1 MSFNLWNEENDMNV
15 IKFWLLM
22 LISLSAFGNEENTH
36 KSINKLIGLSLEELL
51 EIEIVV
57 ASQTEETIFDAPSS
71 VTVFTRPQ
79 LLRMGVTNV
88 EELLNFVPGFISTR
102 EIVFGQGYMVSAR
115 GATTPQS
122 SYNILFMLDGQR
134 LNNDLRGGALDS
146 YGHFISLA
154 NVKQIEII
162 RGPGSAS
169 YGTGAVTGVVNIIT
183 DTNLNEA
190 FVGVGNLKSREGY
203 LNTSHKENNWSI
215 SLFARYFEDQGEKYT
230 NLIKPY
236 QHLSINDPRRGKDV
250 QLRFNYEKLQL
261 NLRHNSRQVDDFYII
276 NTIGNNTNTSSGQ
289 QDFVSF
295 NYKILDDQHWKLN
308 LEGNYTIIDSK
319 MTAEV
324 ASQEMLQSFP
334 ASVIT
339 KQRTAALQSTITK
352 EKSTNLAL
360 NGQYIF
366 NKDHTFFAGLN
377 WYRPNITED
386 RQFDN
391 YNVTQLSN
399 LLIQKNPSGQ
409 LAFYDPPLK
418 TLASPEEPRT
428 IIGLYLQ
435 HKYKINQQVNLTWGG
450 HYDHYSDVGS
460 TVTPRVAL
468 VYSPVE
474 KTKFKWMYGEAF
486 RAPSVRQISS
496 ISGGI
501 GNPNLRPEK
510 IKTMELAWLQQFNN
524 LQSTFTYFYS
534 RASDRIDT
542 VLVSGTTDRRFEN
555 LKGHLDTSGIEIE
568 ASIEL
573 SKGFSLRGAYSWLQK
588 TEENPRRFPKQTFS
602 LIANYHYDRWDF
614 NVSTLFHDEM
624 QQQVSR
630 TNFVDLGNY
639 WITNTNIR
647 YNLSNQLTLVGHIDN
662 LFDTTYYSSSKNV
675 AFLEGV
681 INRGRTYSLGL
692 ELRF

>member
-1 MSFNLWNEENDMNV
+1 MNA

-22 LISLSAFGNEENTH
+22 LISLSAFGNEVGNEENVREN
-36 KSINKLIGLSLEELL
+36 INKLIGLSLEELL
-51 EIEIVV
+51 DVEIVV

-79 LLRMGVTNV
+79 LLRMGVTTV

-115 GATTPQS
+115 GTTTPQS

-154 NVKQIEII
+154 NVKQVEII

-183 DTNLNEA
+183 DTDLNEA

-203 LNTSHKENNWSI
+203 LNASHKENNWSI

-261 NLRHNSRQVDDFYII
+261 NLRHNSRQVDDFYIV
-276 NTIGNNTNTSSGQ
+276 NTVGNNTNSSSGQ
-289 QDFVSF
+289 QNFVSF
-295 NYKILDDQHWKLN
+295 NYKLLDEKSWKLD
-308 LEGNYTIIDSK
+308 LEGNYTTIDSD
-319 MTAEV
+319 MIAEV

-334 ASVIT
+334 ASVVT
-339 KQRTAALQSTITK
+339 QRRTAALQSTITK

-391 YNVTQLSN
+391 YNVSQLNN
-399 LLIQKNPSGQ
+399 LLTQKNPSGQ
-409 LAFYDPPLK
+409 LAFYDPPLEI
-418 TLASPEEPRT
+418 LASPEEPRS
-428 IIGLYLQ
+428 IIGLYFQ
-435 HKYKINQQVNLTWGG
+435 HKYDINQQFNLTWGG
-450 HYDHYSDVGS
+450 RYDYYSDVGS

-474 KTKFKWMYGEAF
+474 KTKLKWMYGEAF

-510 IKTMELAWLQQFNN
+510 IKTMELAWLQQFQN

-542 VLVSGTTDRRFEN
+542 VLISGTTNRRFEN
-555 LKGHLDTSGIEIE
+555 LKDHLDTSGIEIE

-573 SKGFSLRGAYSWLQK
+573 SKEFSLRGAYSWLQK

-602 LIANYHYDRWDF
+602 LIANYHHDRWDF

-624 QQQVSR
+624 QQQISR
-630 TNFVDLGNY
+630 TDFVDLGKY

-647 YNLSNQLTLVGHIDN
+647 YNLSNQLTLVGHVNN
-662 LFDTTYYSSSKNV
+662 LFDETYYSSSKIIS
-675 AFLEGV
+675 FPEGI

-692 ELRF
+692 EFRF

>member
-1 MSFNLWNEENDMNV
+1 M
-15 IKFWLLM
+15 IRFWLLI
-22 LISLSAFGNEENTH
+22 LISLSAFGNEENAH

-79 LLRMGVTNV
+79 LLRMGITNV
-88 EELLNFVPGFISTR
+88 EELLNFVPGFVSTR

-115 GATTPQS
+115 GSTTPQS

-154 NVKQIEII
+154 NVKQVEII

-190 FVGVGNLKSREGY
+190 FVSVGNLNSREGY
-203 LNTSHKENNWSI
+203 LNTSHKEKNWSI
-215 SLFARYFEDQGEKYT
+215 SLFARYFEDQGENYT
-230 NLIKPY
+230 NLINPY
-236 QHLSINDPRRGKDV
+236 KHLSTNDPRQGRDI
-250 QLRFNYEKLQL
+250 QLRFNYDKLQL
-261 NLRHNSRQVDDFYII
+261 NLRHNLRRVEDFYIT
-276 NTIGNNTNTSSGQ
+276 NNIGNDINVSSGQ
-289 QDFVSF
+289 QDFISF
-295 NYKILDDQHWKLN
+295 NYKILDNQHWKLN
-308 LEGNYTIIDSK
+308 LEGNYTMIDSK

-324 ASQEMLQSFP
+324 ASQEMLQALP
-334 ASVIT
+334 ESVIT
-339 KQRTAALQSTITK
+339 KQRVAALQTTVTK

-360 NGQYIF
+360 NGQYHFDKKNIL
-366 NKDHTFFAGLN
+366 FAGLN
-377 WYRPNITED
+377 WYRPNINTD
-386 RQFDN
+386 REFDN
-391 YNVTQLSN
+391 YNTIQLVN
-399 LLIQKNPSGQ
+399 LLTQKMPAGQ
-409 LAFYDPPLK
+409 LAYYDPPLESV
-418 TLASPEEPRT
+418 ASAETYRD
-428 IIGLYLQ
+428 IIGGYLQ
-435 HKYKINQQVNLTWGG
+435 HKYQINQQLDLTYGA

-460 TVTPRVAL
+460 TITPRIAL

-486 RAPSVRQISS
+486 RAPAVRQVSAAGI
-496 ISGGI
+496 GI

-510 IKTMELAWLQQFNN
+510 IKTMELAWLQQFEN

-542 VLVSGTTDRRFEN
+542 MLISGTTNRRFEN
-555 LKGHLDTSGIEIE
+555 LQGHLDTSGIEIE

-573 SKGFSLRGAYSWLQK
+573 SKEFSLRGAYSWLQK

-602 LIANYHYDRWDF
+602 LITNYHYDRWDF
-614 NVSTLFHDEM
+614 NLNTLFHDTM

-630 TNFVDLGNY
+630 TNFIDLDKY
-639 WITNTNIR
+639 WIVNTNIR
-647 YNLSNQLTLVGHIDN
+647 YNLSNQLTLVGHINN
-662 LFDTTYYSSSKNV
+662 LFDQTYYSSSKNV

>member
-236 QHLSINDPRRGKDV
+236 QHLSTNDPRRGKDV

-289 QDFVSF
+289 QDFISF

-308 LEGNYTIIDSK
+308 LEGNYTIIDSD
-319 MTAEV
+319 MIAEL

-399 LLIQKNPSGQ
+399 LLTQKNPSGQ

-450 HYDHYSDVGS
+450 RYDHYSDVGS

-486 RAPSVRQISS
+486 RAPSVRQVSS
-496 ISGGI
+496 VGMNG
-501 GNPNLRPEK
+501 
-510 IKTMELAWLQQFNN
+510 AWK
-524 LQSTFTYFYS
+524 S
-534 RASDRIDT
+534 
-542 VLVSGTTDRRFEN
+542 
-555 LKGHLDTSGIEIE
+555 
-568 ASIEL
+568 
-573 SKGFSLRGAYSWLQK
+573 
-588 TEENPRRFPKQTFS
+588 
-602 LIANYHYDRWDF
+602 
-614 NVSTLFHDEM
+614 
-624 QQQVSR
+624 
-630 TNFVDLGNY
+630 
-639 WITNTNIR
+639 
-647 YNLSNQLTLVGHIDN
+647 
-662 LFDTTYYSSSKNV
+662 
-675 AFLEGV
+675 
-681 INRGRTYSLGL
+681 
-692 ELRF
+692 